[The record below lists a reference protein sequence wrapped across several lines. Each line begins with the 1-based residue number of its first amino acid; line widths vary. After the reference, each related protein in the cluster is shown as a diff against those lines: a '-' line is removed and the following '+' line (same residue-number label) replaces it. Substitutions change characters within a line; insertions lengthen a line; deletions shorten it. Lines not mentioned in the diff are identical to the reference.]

1 MEKEGQEA
9 GGLRRGAGGA
19 GQEVCNGSLGGGQ
32 VRTEEVDEHRWIR
45 GQMSLQSKDIQR
57 LKSETNRP
65 HYLLYIQ
72 GVPKNVL
79 IEQNHNQNGVLWG

>member
-45 GQMSLQSKDIQR
+45 GQMSLQSKDNIFR
-57 LKSETNRP
+57 SETNRP

-72 GVPKNVL
+72 DVPKNV
-79 IEQNHNQNGVLWG
+79 QDGF

>member
-45 GQMSLQSKDIQR
+45 GQMSLQSKDIQH
-57 LKSETNRP
+57 LSSETNRP
-65 HYLLYIQ
+65 DYLLMYRVSQ
-72 GVPKNVL
+72 KKVL
-79 IEQNHNQNGVLWG
+79 IEQNHNQNLVQWG